1 MLETIEY
8 KQTLDSFYD
17 YLFGVIKLHRD
28 TIPKLKDELM
38 LIQSNSI
45 DELSDNLNHQQ
56 IFLYQIKNF
65 DLEVAAYMEKLN
77 VSGKNI
83 SEVINQFPKDEQD
96 RFAKLLAEF
105 KEVAKEIEFYKNK
118 CQTLLQTKLH
128 VVNKNIA
135 QYKAKQEKTTYGE
148 DGKNDSSI
156 KIPSAF
162 EKSI

>member
-65 DLEVAAYMEKLN
+65 DLEVAAYMEKLA

-83 SEVINQFPKDEQD
+83 SEVISQFPEDQQD

-148 DGKNDSSI
+148 DGKNDSTI

>member
-65 DLEVAAYMEKLN
+65 DQEVAAYMEKLN

-83 SEVINQFPKDEQD
+83 SEVINQFPEDQQD